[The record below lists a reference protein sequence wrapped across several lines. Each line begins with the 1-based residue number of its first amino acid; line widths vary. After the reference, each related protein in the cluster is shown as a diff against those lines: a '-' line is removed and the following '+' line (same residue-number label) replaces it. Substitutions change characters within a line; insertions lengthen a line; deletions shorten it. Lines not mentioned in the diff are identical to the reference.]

1 MLRVYA
7 VGLLLLAVLSSWY
20 FGTELMQERTERMQL
35 ERTAEALRA
44 ELTRTRANVLQV
56 STKAVERRKEL
67 QEALQEVLQDELQDE
82 LQGEDATDWGAQAV
96 PKGIAA
102 ILSTAGTSSNG
113 L

>member
-67 QEALQEVLQDELQDE
+67 QEALQDELQRE
-82 LQGEDATDWGAQAV
+82 GDWGEQEV
-96 PKGIAA
+96 PEGIAA
-102 ILSTAGTSSNG
+102 ILSTAGGSSNG

>member
-7 VGLLLLAVLSSWY
+7 LILLLLAVLSSWY

-56 STKAVERRKEL
+56 STKAVEWRKEL
-67 QEALQEVLQDELQDE
+67 QEALQDE
-82 LQGEDATDWGAQAV
+82 LQGEDATDWGEQAV
-96 PKGIAA
+96 PEGIAA